1 MYKLSESKMI
11 SSNLL
16 MMDFDDKIEELCIHI
31 MQKSSLDQ
39 LLTSINICINIMRLI
54 FILP

>member
-54 FILP
+54 FILS